1 MAIQK
6 IVSSSFHHKNH
17 FKIQKKSKKTL
28 YVTLFLT
35 LFFALMELFGG
46 LFSNSLS
53 LVGDSFHMF
62 SDVLALGASMVAI
75 YFETKKPTEKFTY
88 GFLRLEVIV
97 AFLNGI
103 VLIFIATGMIYESVI
118 RFFHPREIDFG
129 SMFFIALI
137 GLIFNIVIT
146 WILFSSTKKENNINI
161 KSAMLHFL
169 GDLLNSVGVIISSII
184 IYFTDFVYI
193 DIIMS
198 IIISVIVFIGGYR
211 IAKEAFFILMEA
223 VPSEVS
229 LEILKNE
236 ILSID
241 GIENIHE
248 LHVWKNDNEE
258 ISLTAHILLNNYE
271 RYNNYRIVNEIK
283 EKLSAHNILHMTIQ
297 IENTG
302 INIHHS
308 E

>member
-1 MAIQK
+1 MTVQEM
-6 IVSSSFHHKNH
+6 VGSSFHHRNH

-75 YFETKKPTEKFTY
+75 YFEAKKPTEKFTY
-88 GFLRLEVIV
+88 GFLRLEVVV

-103 VLIFIATGMIYESVI
+103 VLMLISVGMIYESVI
-118 RFFHPREIDFG
+118 RFFNPREIDFG

-198 IIISVIVFIGGYR
+198 VVISVIIFTGGYK
-211 IAKEAFFILMEA
+211 ISKEAFFILMEA
-223 VPSEVS
+223 VPSEVDLS
-229 LEILKNE
+229 ALRNE
-236 ILSID
+236 LLNID
-241 GIENIHE
+241 GVKNIHE

-258 ISLTAHILLNNYE
+258 ISFTAHILLDNYE
-271 RYNNYRIVNEIK
+271 KHNNYRIINEIK
-283 EKLSAHNILHMTIQ
+283 EKLAVYDIFHMTVQ

-302 INIHHS
+302 INIH
-308 E
+308 

>member
-1 MAIQK
+1 MTVQK
-6 IVSSSFHHKNH
+6 MVSGSFHHRNH

-75 YFETKKPTEKFTY
+75 YFEAKKPTEKFTY
-88 GFLRLEVIV
+88 GFLRLEVVV

-103 VLIFIATGMIYESVI
+103 VLMLIAVGMIYESVI
-118 RFFHPREIDFG
+118 RFFNPREIDFG

-184 IYFTDFVYI
+184 IYFTNFVYI

-198 IIISVIVFIGGYR
+198 VVISVIIFTGGYK
-211 IAKEAFFILMEA
+211 ISKEAFFILMEA
-223 VPSEVS
+223 VPSEVD
-229 LEILKNE
+229 LNMLRNE
-236 ILSID
+236 LLNID
-241 GIENIHE
+241 GIKNIHE
-248 LHVWKNDNEE
+248 FHIWKNDNEE
-258 ISLTAHILLNNYE
+258 ISFTAHILLDNYE
-271 RYNNYRIVNEIK
+271 KHNNYRIINEIK
-283 EKLSAHNILHMTIQ
+283 QKLALYDIFHMTVQ

-302 INIHHS
+302 INVH
-308 E
+308 

>member
-1 MAIQK
+1 MTVQEMI
-6 IVSSSFHHKNH
+6 SGNFHHRNH

-75 YFETKKPTEKFTY
+75 YFEAKKPTEKFTY
-88 GFLRLEVIV
+88 GFLRLEVVV

-103 VLIFIATGMIYESVI
+103 ILMLIAVGMIYESVI
-118 RFFHPREIDFG
+118 RFFNPREIDFG

-184 IYFTDFVYI
+184 IYFTNFVYI

-198 IIISVIVFIGGYR
+198 VLISVIIFTGGYK
-211 IAKEAFFILMEA
+211 ISKEAFFILMEA
-223 VPSEVS
+223 VPSEVD
-229 LEILKNE
+229 LNMLRNE
-236 ILSID
+236 LLNID
-241 GIENIHE
+241 GIKNIHE
-248 LHVWKNDNEE
+248 FHIWKNDNEE
-258 ISLTAHILLNNYE
+258 ISFTAHILLDNYE
-271 RYNNYRIVNEIK
+271 KHNNYRIINEIK
-283 EKLSAHNILHMTIQ
+283 QKLALYDIIHMTVQ

-302 INIHHS
+302 INIH
-308 E
+308 

>member
-1 MAIQK
+1 MTVQEM
-6 IVSSSFHHKNH
+6 VGSSFHHRNH

-75 YFETKKPTEKFTY
+75 YFEAKKPTEKFTY
-88 GFLRLEVIV
+88 GFLRLEVVV

-103 VLIFIATGMIYESVI
+103 VLMLISAGMIYESVI
-118 RFFHPREIDFG
+118 RFFNPKEIDFG
-129 SMFFIALI
+129 SMFFISLV

-198 IIISVIVFIGGYR
+198 VVISVIIFTGGYR
-211 IAKEAFFILMEA
+211 ISKEAFFILMEA
-223 VPSEVS
+223 VPSEVD
-229 LEILKNE
+229 LNTLRNE
-236 ILSID
+236 LLNID
-241 GIENIHE
+241 GIKNIHE

-258 ISLTAHILLNNYE
+258 ISFTAHILFDNYE
-271 RYNNYRIVNEIK
+271 KHNNYRIINEIK
-283 EKLSAHNILHMTIQ
+283 EKLTVYDIFHMTVQ

-302 INIHHS
+302 INVH
-308 E
+308 

>member
-1 MAIQK
+1 MTVQEM
-6 IVSSSFHHKNH
+6 VGSSFHHRNH

-75 YFETKKPTEKFTY
+75 YFEAKKPTEKFTY
-88 GFLRLEVIV
+88 GFLRLEVVV

-103 VLIFIATGMIYESVI
+103 ILMLIAAGMIYESVI
-118 RFFHPREIDFG
+118 RFFNPRKIDFG
-129 SMFFIALI
+129 SMFFIALV

-184 IYFTDFVYI
+184 IYFTNFVYI

-198 IIISVIVFIGGYR
+198 VVISVIIFTGGYK
-211 IAKEAFFILMEA
+211 ISKEAFFILMEA
-223 VPSEVS
+223 VPSEVD
-229 LEILKNE
+229 LNMLRNE
-236 ILSID
+236 LLNID
-241 GIENIHE
+241 GIKNIHE

-258 ISLTAHILLNNYE
+258 ISFTAHILLDNYE
-271 RYNNYRIVNEIK
+271 KHNNYRIINEIK
-283 EKLSAHNILHMTIQ
+283 EKLAVYDIFHMTVQ

-302 INIHHS
+302 INVH
-308 E
+308 

>member
-1 MAIQK
+1 MTVQEM
-6 IVSSSFHHKNH
+6 VGSSFHHRNH

-75 YFETKKPTEKFTY
+75 YFEAKKPTEKFTY
-88 GFLRLEVIV
+88 GFLRLEVVV

-103 VLIFIATGMIYESVI
+103 VLMLISVGMIYESVI
-118 RFFHPREIDFG
+118 RFFNPKEIDFG
-129 SMFFIALI
+129 SMFFISLV

-169 GDLLNSVGVIISSII
+169 GDLLNCVGVIISSII
-184 IYFTDFVYI
+184 IYFTNFVYI

-198 IIISVIVFIGGYR
+198 VVISVIIFTGGYK
-211 IAKEAFFILMEA
+211 ISKEAFFILMEA
-223 VPSEVS
+223 VPSEVD
-229 LEILKNE
+229 LNTLRKELLN
-236 ILSID
+236 ID
-241 GIENIHE
+241 GIKNIHE

-258 ISLTAHILLNNYE
+258 ISFTAHILLDNYE
-271 RYNNYRIVNEIK
+271 KHNNYRIINEIK
-283 EKLSAHNILHMTIQ
+283 EKLTVYDIFHMTVQ

-302 INIHHS
+302 INVH
-308 E
+308 

>member
-1 MAIQK
+1 MTVQEM
-6 IVSSSFHHKNH
+6 VSGSFHHRNH

-75 YFETKKPTEKFTY
+75 YFEAKKPTEKFTY
-88 GFLRLEVIV
+88 GFLRLEVVV

-103 VLIFIATGMIYESVI
+103 VLMLISVGMIYESVI
-118 RFFHPREIDFG
+118 RFFNPREIDFG

-184 IYFTDFVYI
+184 IYFTNFVYI

-198 IIISVIVFIGGYR
+198 VLISVIIFTGGYK
-211 IAKEAFFILMEA
+211 ISKEAFFILMEA
-223 VPSEVS
+223 VPSEVD
-229 LEILKNE
+229 LNTLRNE
-236 ILSID
+236 LLNID
-241 GIENIHE
+241 GIKNIHE

-258 ISLTAHILLNNYE
+258 ISFTAHILLDNYE
-271 RYNNYRIVNEIK
+271 KHNNYRIINEIK
-283 EKLSAHNILHMTIQ
+283 EKLAVYDIFHMTVQ

-302 INIHHS
+302 INVH
-308 E
+308 

>member
-1 MAIQK
+1 MTVQEM
-6 IVSSSFHHKNH
+6 VGSSFHHRNH

-75 YFETKKPTEKFTY
+75 YFEAKKPTEKFTY
-88 GFLRLEVIV
+88 GFLRLEVVV

-103 VLIFIATGMIYESVI
+103 VLMLISAGMIYESVI
-118 RFFHPREIDFG
+118 RFFNPREIDFG

-169 GDLLNSVGVIISSII
+169 GDLLNSVGVVISSII
-184 IYFTDFVYI
+184 IYFTNFIYI

-198 IIISVIVFIGGYR
+198 VVISVIIFTGGYK
-211 IAKEAFFILMEA
+211 ISKEAFFILMEA
-223 VPSEVS
+223 VPSGINLS
-229 LEILKNE
+229 ALRNE
-236 ILSID
+236 LLNID
-241 GIENIHE
+241 GIKNIHE

-258 ISLTAHILLNNYE
+258 ISFTAHILLDNYE
-271 RYNNYRIVNEIK
+271 KHNNYRIINEIK
-283 EKLSAHNILHMTIQ
+283 EKLTVYDIFHMTVQ

-302 INIHHS
+302 INVH
-308 E
+308 

>member
-1 MAIQK
+1 MTVQEM
-6 IVSSSFHHKNH
+6 VGSSFHHRNH

-75 YFETKKPTEKFTY
+75 YFEAKKPTEKFTY
-88 GFLRLEVIV
+88 GFLRLEVVV

-103 VLIFIATGMIYESVI
+103 VLMLISVGMIYESVI
-118 RFFHPREIDFG
+118 RFFNPKEIDFG
-129 SMFFIALI
+129 SMFFISLV

-184 IYFTDFVYI
+184 IYFTNFVYI

-198 IIISVIVFIGGYR
+198 VVISVIIFTGGYK
-211 IAKEAFFILMEA
+211 ISKEAFFILMEA
-223 VPSEVS
+223 VPSEID
-229 LEILKNE
+229 LNTLRKELLN
-236 ILSID
+236 ID
-241 GIENIHE
+241 GIKNIHE

-258 ISLTAHILLNNYE
+258 ISFTAHILLDNYE
-271 RYNNYRIVNEIK
+271 KHNNYRIINEIK
-283 EKLSAHNILHMTIQ
+283 EKLTVYDIFHMTVQ

-302 INIHHS
+302 INVH
-308 E
+308 

>member
-1 MAIQK
+1 MTVQEM
-6 IVSSSFHHKNH
+6 VGSSFHHRNH

-75 YFETKKPTEKFTY
+75 YFEAKKPTEKFTY
-88 GFLRLEVIV
+88 GFLRLEVVV

-103 VLIFIATGMIYESVI
+103 ILMLIAAGMIYESVI
-118 RFFHPREIDFG
+118 RFFNPREIDFG

-184 IYFTDFVYI
+184 IYFTNFIYI

-198 IIISVIVFIGGYR
+198 VIISIIIFTGGYK
-211 IAKEAFFILMEA
+211 ISKEAFFILMEA
-223 VPSEVS
+223 VPSEVDLS
-229 LEILKNE
+229 ALRNE
-236 ILSID
+236 LLNID
-241 GIENIHE
+241 GVKNIHE

-258 ISLTAHILLNNYE
+258 ISFTAHILLDNYE
-271 RYNNYRIVNEIK
+271 KHNNYRIINEIK
-283 EKLSAHNILHMTIQ
+283 QKLAVYDIFHMTVQ

-302 INIHHS
+302 INVH
-308 E
+308 

>member
-1 MAIQK
+1 MTVQEM
-6 IVSSSFHHKNH
+6 VNGSFHHRNH

-75 YFETKKPTEKFTY
+75 YFEAKKPTEKFTY
-88 GFLRLEVIV
+88 GFLRLEVVV

-103 VLIFIATGMIYESVI
+103 VLMLIAAGMIYESVI
-118 RFFHPREIDFG
+118 RFFNPREIDFG

-161 KSAMLHFL
+161 KSAMFHFL

-184 IYFTDFVYI
+184 IYFTNFVYI

-198 IIISVIVFIGGYR
+198 VVISVIIFIGGYK
-211 IAKEAFFILMEA
+211 ISKEAFFILMEA
-223 VPSEVS
+223 VPSEIN
-229 LEILKNE
+229 LNTLRNE
-236 ILSID
+236 LLSID
-241 GIENIHE
+241 GIKNIHE

-258 ISLTAHILLNNYE
+258 ISFTAHILLDNYE
-271 RYNNYRIVNEIK
+271 KHNNYRIINEIK
-283 EKLSAHNILHMTIQ
+283 QKLALYDIFHMTVQ

-302 INIHHS
+302 INVH
-308 E
+308 

>member
-1 MAIQK
+1 MTVQEM
-6 IVSSSFHHKNH
+6 VGSSFHHRNH

-75 YFETKKPTEKFTY
+75 YFEAKKPTEKFTY
-88 GFLRLEVIV
+88 GFLRLEVVV

-103 VLIFIATGMIYESVI
+103 VLMLVAAGMIYESVI
-118 RFFHPREIDFG
+118 RFFNPREIDFG
-129 SMFFIALI
+129 SMFFIALT

-169 GDLLNSVGVIISSII
+169 GDLLNSVGVVISSII
-184 IYFTDFVYI
+184 ICFTNFIYI

-198 IIISVIVFIGGYR
+198 VVISVIIFTGGYK
-211 IAKEAFFILMEA
+211 ISKEAFFILMEA
-223 VPSEVS
+223 VPSEINLS
-229 LEILKNE
+229 ALRNE
-236 ILSID
+236 LLNID
-241 GIENIHE
+241 GIKNIHE

-258 ISLTAHILLNNYE
+258 ISFTAHILLDNYE
-271 RYNNYRIVNEIK
+271 KHNNYRIINEIK
-283 EKLSAHNILHMTIQ
+283 EKLAVYDIFHMTVQ

-302 INIHHS
+302 INVH
-308 E
+308 

>member
-1 MAIQK
+1 MTVQEM
-6 IVSSSFHHKNH
+6 VNGSFHHRNH

-75 YFETKKPTEKFTY
+75 YFEAKKPTEKFTY
-88 GFLRLEVIV
+88 GFLRLEVVV

-103 VLIFIATGMIYESVI
+103 VLMLISVGMIYESVI
-118 RFFHPREIDFG
+118 RFFNPREIDFG

-184 IYFTDFVYI
+184 IYFTNFVYI

-198 IIISVIVFIGGYR
+198 VVISVIIFIGGYK
-211 IAKEAFFILMEA
+211 ISKEAFFILMEA
-223 VPSEVS
+223 VPSEINLS
-229 LEILKNE
+229 ALRNE
-236 ILSID
+236 LLNID
-241 GIENIHE
+241 GIKNIHE

-258 ISLTAHILLNNYE
+258 ISFTAHILLDNYE
-271 RYNNYRIVNEIK
+271 KHNNYRIINEIK
-283 EKLSAHNILHMTIQ
+283 EKLAVYDIFHMTVQ

-302 INIHHS
+302 INVH
-308 E
+308 

>member
-1 MAIQK
+1 MTVQEM
-6 IVSSSFHHKNH
+6 VSGSFHHRNH

-75 YFETKKPTEKFTY
+75 YFEAKKPTEKFTY
-88 GFLRLEVIV
+88 GFLRLEVVV

-103 VLIFIATGMIYESVI
+103 ILMLIAVGMIYESVI
-118 RFFHPREIDFG
+118 RFFNPREIDFG

-184 IYFTDFVYI
+184 IYFTNFVYI

-198 IIISVIVFIGGYR
+198 VVISVIIFTGGYK
-211 IAKEAFFILMEA
+211 ISKEAFFILMEA
-223 VPSEVS
+223 VPSEIY
-229 LEILKNE
+229 LNTLRNE
-236 ILSID
+236 LLNID
-241 GIENIHE
+241 GIKNIHE

-258 ISLTAHILLNNYE
+258 ISFTAHILLDNYE
-271 RYNNYRIVNEIK
+271 KHNNYRIINEIK
-283 EKLSAHNILHMTIQ
+283 EKLAVYDIFHMTVQ

-302 INIHHS
+302 INVH
-308 E
+308 

>member
-1 MAIQK
+1 MTVQK
-6 IVSSSFHHKNH
+6 MVSGSFHHRNH

-75 YFETKKPTEKFTY
+75 YFEAKKPTEKFTY
-88 GFLRLEVIV
+88 GFLRLEVVV

-103 VLIFIATGMIYESVI
+103 VLMLIAAGMIYESVI
-118 RFFHPREIDFG
+118 RFFNPKEIDFG
-129 SMFFIALI
+129 SMFFIALT

-184 IYFTDFVYI
+184 IYFTNFVYI

-198 IIISVIVFIGGYR
+198 VVISVIIFIGGYK
-211 IAKEAFFILMEA
+211 ISKEAFFILMEA
-223 VPSEVS
+223 VPSEINLS
-229 LEILKNE
+229 ALRNE
-236 ILSID
+236 LLNID
-241 GIENIHE
+241 GIKNIHE

-258 ISLTAHILLNNYE
+258 ISFTAHILLDNYE
-271 RYNNYRIVNEIK
+271 KHNNYRIINEIK
-283 EKLSAHNILHMTIQ
+283 EKLALYDIFHMTVQ

-302 INIHHS
+302 INVH
-308 E
+308 

>member
-1 MAIQK
+1 MTVQEM
-6 IVSSSFHHKNH
+6 VGSSFHHRNH

-75 YFETKKPTEKFTY
+75 YFEAKKPTEKFTY
-88 GFLRLEVIV
+88 GFLRLEVVV

-103 VLIFIATGMIYESVI
+103 VLMLIAAGMIYESVI
-118 RFFHPREIDFG
+118 RFFNPKEIDFG
-129 SMFFIALI
+129 SMFFIALT

-169 GDLLNSVGVIISSII
+169 GDLLNSVGVVISSII
-184 IYFTDFVYI
+184 IYFTNFVYI
-193 DIIMS
+193 DVIMS
-198 IIISVIVFIGGYR
+198 VVISVIIFTGGYK
-211 IAKEAFFILMEA
+211 ISKEAFFILMEA
-223 VPSEVS
+223 VPSEINLS
-229 LEILKNE
+229 ALRNE
-236 ILSID
+236 LLNID
-241 GIENIHE
+241 GIKNIHE

-258 ISLTAHILLNNYE
+258 ISFTAHILLDNYE
-271 RYNNYRIVNEIK
+271 KHNNYRIINEIK
-283 EKLSAHNILHMTIQ
+283 EKLAVYGIFHMTVQ

-302 INIHHS
+302 INIH
-308 E
+308 

>member
-1 MAIQK
+1 MRVQEM
-6 IVSSSFHHKNH
+6 VSGSFHHRNH

-75 YFETKKPTEKFTY
+75 YFEAKKPTEKFTY
-88 GFLRLEVIV
+88 GFLRLEVVV

-103 VLIFIATGMIYESVI
+103 VLMLISVGMIYESVI
-118 RFFHPREIDFG
+118 RFFNPREIDFG
-129 SMFFIALI
+129 SMFFIALT

-169 GDLLNSVGVIISSII
+169 GDLLNSVGVVISSII
-184 IYFTDFVYI
+184 IYFTNFIYI

-198 IIISVIVFIGGYR
+198 VVISVIIFTGGYK
-211 IAKEAFFILMEA
+211 ISKEAFFILMEA
-223 VPSEVS
+223 VPSGINLS
-229 LEILKNE
+229 ALRNE
-236 ILSID
+236 LLNID
-241 GIENIHE
+241 GIKNIHE

-258 ISLTAHILLNNYE
+258 ISFTAHILLDNYE
-271 RYNNYRIVNEIK
+271 KHNNYRIINEIK
-283 EKLSAHNILHMTIQ
+283 EKLALYDIFHMTVQ

-302 INIHHS
+302 INVH
-308 E
+308 

>member
-1 MAIQK
+1 MTVQEM
-6 IVSSSFHHKNH
+6 VGSSFHHRNH

-75 YFETKKPTEKFTY
+75 YFEAKKPTEKFTY
-88 GFLRLEVIV
+88 GFLRLEVVV

-103 VLIFIATGMIYESVI
+103 VLMLISVGMIYESVI
-118 RFFHPREIDFG
+118 RFFNPREIDFG

-146 WILFSSTKKENNINI
+146 CILFSSTKKENNINI

-184 IYFTDFVYI
+184 IYFTNFVYI

-198 IIISVIVFIGGYR
+198 VVISVIIFTGGYK
-211 IAKEAFFILMEA
+211 ISKEAFFILMEA
-223 VPSEVS
+223 VPSEVD
-229 LEILKNE
+229 LNMLRNE
-236 ILSID
+236 LLNID
-241 GIENIHE
+241 GIKNIHE

-258 ISLTAHILLNNYE
+258 ISFTAHILLDNYE
-271 RYNNYRIVNEIK
+271 KHNNYRIINEIK
-283 EKLSAHNILHMTIQ
+283 EKLTVYDIFHMTVQ

-302 INIHHS
+302 INIH
-308 E
+308 

>member
-1 MAIQK
+1 MTAQK
-6 IVSSSFHHKNH
+6 MVSGSFHHRNH

-75 YFETKKPTEKFTY
+75 YFEAKKPTEKFTY
-88 GFLRLEVIV
+88 GFLRLEVVV

-103 VLIFIATGMIYESVI
+103 VLMLISVGMIYESVI
-118 RFFHPREIDFG
+118 RFFNPREIDFG

-169 GDLLNSVGVIISSII
+169 GDLLNSVGVIISSIV
-184 IYFTDFVYI
+184 IYFTNFVYI

-198 IIISVIVFIGGYR
+198 VVISVIIFIGGYK
-211 IAKEAFFILMEA
+211 ISKEAFFILMEA
-223 VPSEVS
+223 VPSEVD
-229 LEILKNE
+229 LNMLRNE
-236 ILSID
+236 LLNID
-241 GIENIHE
+241 GIKNIHE
-248 LHVWKNDNEE
+248 FHIWKNDNEE
-258 ISLTAHILLNNYE
+258 ISFTAHILLDNYE
-271 RYNNYRIVNEIK
+271 KHNNYRIINEIK
-283 EKLSAHNILHMTIQ
+283 EKLAVYDIFHMTVQ

-302 INIHHS
+302 INVH
-308 E
+308 

>member
-1 MAIQK
+1 MTVQEM
-6 IVSSSFHHKNH
+6 VSGSFHHRNH

-75 YFETKKPTEKFTY
+75 YFEAKKPTEKFTY
-88 GFLRLEVIV
+88 GFLRLEVVV

-103 VLIFIATGMIYESVI
+103 VLMLISAGMIYESVI
-118 RFFHPREIDFG
+118 RFFNPREIDFG
-129 SMFFIALI
+129 SMFFIALV

-184 IYFTDFVYI
+184 IYFTNFVYI

-198 IIISVIVFIGGYR
+198 VVISVIIFIGGYK
-211 IAKEAFFILMEA
+211 ISKEAFFILMEA
-223 VPSEVS
+223 VPSEID
-229 LEILKNE
+229 LNTLRNE
-236 ILSID
+236 LLNID
-241 GIENIHE
+241 GIKNIHE

-258 ISLTAHILLNNYE
+258 ISFTAHILLDNYE
-271 RYNNYRIVNEIK
+271 KHNNYRIINEIK
-283 EKLSAHNILHMTIQ
+283 EKLAVYDIFHMTVQ

-302 INIHHS
+302 INVH
-308 E
+308 

>member
-1 MAIQK
+1 MTVQEM
-6 IVSSSFHHKNH
+6 VGSSFHHRNH

-75 YFETKKPTEKFTY
+75 YFEAKKPTEKFTY
-88 GFLRLEVIV
+88 GFLRLEVVV

-103 VLIFIATGMIYESVI
+103 ILMLIAVGMIYESVI
-118 RFFHPREIDFG
+118 RFFNPREIDFG

-169 GDLLNSVGVIISSII
+169 GDLLNSVGVVISSII
-184 IYFTDFVYI
+184 IYFTNFIYI

-198 IIISVIVFIGGYR
+198 VVISVIIFTGGYK
-211 IAKEAFFILMEA
+211 ISKEAFFILMEA
-223 VPSEVS
+223 VPSEVD
-229 LEILKNE
+229 LNMLRNE
-236 ILSID
+236 LLNID
-241 GIENIHE
+241 GIKNIHE

-258 ISLTAHILLNNYE
+258 ISFTAHILLDNYE
-271 RYNNYRIVNEIK
+271 KHNNYRIINEIK
-283 EKLSAHNILHMTIQ
+283 QKLAVYDIFHMTVQ

-302 INIHHS
+302 INVH
-308 E
+308 

>member
-1 MAIQK
+1 MTVQEM
-6 IVSSSFHHKNH
+6 VGSSFHHRNH

-75 YFETKKPTEKFTY
+75 YFEAKKPTEKFTY
-88 GFLRLEVIV
+88 GFLRLEVVV

-103 VLIFIATGMIYESVI
+103 ILMLIAAGMIYESVI
-118 RFFHPREIDFG
+118 RFFNPREIDFG
-129 SMFFIALI
+129 SMFFIALV

-184 IYFTDFVYI
+184 IYFTNFVYI

-198 IIISVIVFIGGYR
+198 VVISVIIFTGGYK
-211 IAKEAFFILMEA
+211 ISKEAFFILMEA
-223 VPSEVS
+223 VPSEIN
-229 LEILKNE
+229 LNTLRNE
-236 ILSID
+236 LLNID
-241 GIENIHE
+241 GIKNIHE

-258 ISLTAHILLNNYE
+258 ISFTAHILLDNYE
-271 RYNNYRIVNEIK
+271 KHNNYRIINEIK
-283 EKLSAHNILHMTIQ
+283 EKLTVYDIFHMTVQ

-302 INIHHS
+302 INVH
-308 E
+308 

>member
-1 MAIQK
+1 MTVQEM
-6 IVSSSFHHKNH
+6 VSGSFHHRNH

-35 LFFALMELFGG
+35 LFFAYMELFGG

-75 YFETKKPTEKFTY
+75 YFEAKKPTEKFTY
-88 GFLRLEVIV
+88 GFLRLEVVV

-103 VLIFIATGMIYESVI
+103 VLMLISVGMIYESVI
-118 RFFHPREIDFG
+118 RFFNPKEIDFG

-184 IYFTDFVYI
+184 IYFTNFVYI

-198 IIISVIVFIGGYR
+198 VVISVIIFTGGYK
-211 IAKEAFFILMEA
+211 ISKEAFFILMEA
-223 VPSEVS
+223 VPSEVD
-229 LEILKNE
+229 LNTLRKELLN
-236 ILSID
+236 ID
-241 GIENIHE
+241 GIKNIHE

-258 ISLTAHILLNNYE
+258 ISFTAHILLDNYE
-271 RYNNYRIVNEIK
+271 KHNNYRIINEIK
-283 EKLSAHNILHMTIQ
+283 EKLTVYDIFHMTVQ

-302 INIHHS
+302 INVH
-308 E
+308 

>member
-1 MAIQK
+1 MTVQEMVGI
-6 IVSSSFHHKNH
+6 SFHHRNH

-75 YFETKKPTEKFTY
+75 YFEAKKPTEKFTY
-88 GFLRLEVIV
+88 GFLRLEVVV

-103 VLIFIATGMIYESVI
+103 VLMLIAVGMIYESVI
-118 RFFHPREIDFG
+118 RFFNPREIDFG

-184 IYFTDFVYI
+184 IYFTNFVYI

-198 IIISVIVFIGGYR
+198 VVISVIIFTGGYK
-211 IAKEAFFILMEA
+211 ISKEAFFILMEA
-223 VPSEVS
+223 VPSEIY
-229 LEILKNE
+229 LNTLRNE
-236 ILSID
+236 LLNID
-241 GIENIHE
+241 GIKNIHE

-258 ISLTAHILLNNYE
+258 ISFTAHILLDNYE
-271 RYNNYRIVNEIK
+271 KHNNYRIINEIK
-283 EKLSAHNILHMTIQ
+283 EKLTVYDIFHMTVQ

-302 INIHHS
+302 INVH
-308 E
+308 

>member
-1 MAIQK
+1 MTVQEM
-6 IVSSSFHHKNH
+6 VNGSFHHRNH

-62 SDVLALGASMVAI
+62 SDVLALGASMFAI
-75 YFETKKPTEKFTY
+75 YFEAKKPTEKFTY
-88 GFLRLEVIV
+88 GFLRLEVVV

-103 VLIFIATGMIYESVI
+103 VLMLISVGMIYESVI
-118 RFFHPREIDFG
+118 RFFNPREIDFG

-184 IYFTDFVYI
+184 IYFTDFLYI

-198 IIISVIVFIGGYR
+198 VVISVIIFTGGYK
-211 IAKEAFFILMEA
+211 ISKEAFFILMEA
-223 VPSEVS
+223 IPSEVD
-229 LEILKNE
+229 LNTLRNE
-236 ILSID
+236 LLNID
-241 GIENIHE
+241 GIKNIHE

-258 ISLTAHILLNNYE
+258 ISFTAHILLDNYE
-271 RYNNYRIVNEIK
+271 KHNNYRIINEIK
-283 EKLSAHNILHMTIQ
+283 EKLAVYDIFHMTVQ

-302 INIHHS
+302 INVH
-308 E
+308 

>member
-1 MAIQK
+1 MTVQEM
-6 IVSSSFHHKNH
+6 VGSSFHHRNH

-75 YFETKKPTEKFTY
+75 YFEAKKPTEKFTY
-88 GFLRLEVIV
+88 GFLRLEVVV

-103 VLIFIATGMIYESVI
+103 VLMLISVGMIYESVI
-118 RFFHPREIDFG
+118 RFFNPREIDFG

-184 IYFTDFVYI
+184 IYFTNFVYI

-198 IIISVIVFIGGYR
+198 VVISVIIFTGGYK
-211 IAKEAFFILMEA
+211 ISKEAFFILMEA
-223 VPSEVS
+223 VPSEINLS
-229 LEILKNE
+229 ALRNE
-236 ILSID
+236 LLNID
-241 GIENIHE
+241 GIKNIHE

-258 ISLTAHILLNNYE
+258 ISFTAHILLDNYE
-271 RYNNYRIVNEIK
+271 KHNNYRIINEIK
-283 EKLSAHNILHMTIQ
+283 EKLTVYDIFHMTVQ

-302 INIHHS
+302 INVH
-308 E
+308 

>member
-1 MAIQK
+1 MTVQEM
-6 IVSSSFHHKNH
+6 VGSSFHHRNH

-75 YFETKKPTEKFTY
+75 YFEAKKPTEKFTY
-88 GFLRLEVIV
+88 GFLRLEVVV

-103 VLIFIATGMIYESVI
+103 VLMLISVGMIYESVI
-118 RFFHPREIDFG
+118 RFFNPKEIDFG
-129 SMFFIALI
+129 SMFFISLV

-198 IIISVIVFIGGYR
+198 VVISVIIFTGGYK
-211 IAKEAFFILMEA
+211 ISKEAFFILMEA
-223 VPSEVS
+223 VPSEVD
-229 LEILKNE
+229 LNTLRKELLN
-236 ILSID
+236 ID
-241 GIENIHE
+241 GIKNIHE

-258 ISLTAHILLNNYE
+258 ISFTAHILLDNYE
-271 RYNNYRIVNEIK
+271 KHNNYRIINEIK
-283 EKLSAHNILHMTIQ
+283 QKLALYDTFHMTVQ

-302 INIHHS
+302 INVH
-308 E
+308 

>member
-1 MAIQK
+1 MTVQEM
-6 IVSSSFHHKNH
+6 VGSSFHHRNH

-75 YFETKKPTEKFTY
+75 YFEAKKPTEKFTY
-88 GFLRLEVIV
+88 GLLRLEVVV

-103 VLIFIATGMIYESVI
+103 ILMLIAAGMIYESVI
-118 RFFHPREIDFG
+118 RFFNPREIDFG

-184 IYFTDFVYI
+184 IYFTNFVYI

-198 IIISVIVFIGGYR
+198 VVISVIIFTGGYK
-211 IAKEAFFILMEA
+211 ISKEAFFILMEA
-223 VPSEVS
+223 VPSEVD
-229 LEILKNE
+229 LNTLRKELLN
-236 ILSID
+236 ID
-241 GIENIHE
+241 GIKNIHE

-258 ISLTAHILLNNYE
+258 ISFTAHILLDNYE
-271 RYNNYRIVNEIK
+271 KHNNYRIINEIK
-283 EKLSAHNILHMTIQ
+283 EKLTVYDIFHMTVQ

-302 INIHHS
+302 INVH
-308 E
+308 

>member
-1 MAIQK
+1 MTVQEM
-6 IVSSSFHHKNH
+6 VGSSFHHRNH

-75 YFETKKPTEKFTY
+75 YFEAKKPTEKFTY
-88 GFLRLEVIV
+88 GFLRLEVVV

-103 VLIFIATGMIYESVI
+103 VLMLISVGMIYESVI
-118 RFFHPREIDFG
+118 RFFNPREIDFG

-198 IIISVIVFIGGYR
+198 VVISVIIFTGGYR
-211 IAKEAFFILMEA
+211 ISKEAFFILMEA
-223 VPSEVS
+223 VPSEVD
-229 LEILKNE
+229 LNTLRKELLN
-236 ILSID
+236 ID
-241 GIENIHE
+241 GIKNIHE

-258 ISLTAHILLNNYE
+258 ISFTAHILLDNYE
-271 RYNNYRIVNEIK
+271 KHNNYRIINEIK
-283 EKLSAHNILHMTIQ
+283 EKLVLYNIFHMTVQ

-302 INIHHS
+302 INVH
-308 E
+308 

>member
-1 MAIQK
+1 MTVQEM
-6 IVSSSFHHKNH
+6 VNGSFHHRNH

-75 YFETKKPTEKFTY
+75 YFEAKKPTEKFTY
-88 GFLRLEVIV
+88 GFLRLEVVV

-103 VLIFIATGMIYESVI
+103 ILMLIAVGMIYESVI
-118 RFFHPREIDFG
+118 RFFNPREIDFG
-129 SMFFIALI
+129 SMFFIALV

-198 IIISVIVFIGGYR
+198 VVISVIIFTGGYK
-211 IAKEAFFILMEA
+211 ISKEAFFILMEA
-223 VPSEVS
+223 VPSEVD
-229 LEILKNE
+229 LNMLRNE
-236 ILSID
+236 LLNID
-241 GIENIHE
+241 GIKNIHE

-258 ISLTAHILLNNYE
+258 ISFTAHILLDNYE
-271 RYNNYRIVNEIK
+271 KHNNYRIINEIK
-283 EKLSAHNILHMTIQ
+283 QKLAVYDIFHMTVQ

-302 INIHHS
+302 INVH
-308 E
+308 

>member
-1 MAIQK
+1 MTVQK
-6 IVSSSFHHKNH
+6 MVSGSFHHRNH

-75 YFETKKPTEKFTY
+75 YFEAKKPTEKFTY
-88 GFLRLEVIV
+88 GFLRLEVVV

-103 VLIFIATGMIYESVI
+103 ILMLISVGMIYESVI
-118 RFFHPREIDFG
+118 RFFNPREIDFG

-184 IYFTDFVYI
+184 IYFTNFVYI

-198 IIISVIVFIGGYR
+198 VVISVIIFTGGYK
-211 IAKEAFFILMEA
+211 ISKEAFFILMEA
-223 VPSEVS
+223 VPSEVD
-229 LEILKNE
+229 LNMLRNE
-236 ILSID
+236 LLNID
-241 GIENIHE
+241 GIKNIHE

-258 ISLTAHILLNNYE
+258 ISFTAHILLDNYE
-271 RYNNYRIVNEIK
+271 KHNNYRIINEIK
-283 EKLSAHNILHMTIQ
+283 EKLTVYDIFHMTVQ

-302 INIHHS
+302 INVH
-308 E
+308 

>member
-1 MAIQK
+1 MRVQEMI
-6 IVSSSFHHKNH
+6 SGNFHHRNH

-75 YFETKKPTEKFTY
+75 YFEAKKPTEKFTY
-88 GFLRLEVIV
+88 GFLRLEVVV

-103 VLIFIATGMIYESVI
+103 VLMLIAVGMIYESVI
-118 RFFHPREIDFG
+118 RFFNPREIDFG

-184 IYFTDFVYI
+184 IYFTNFVYI

-198 IIISVIVFIGGYR
+198 VVISVIIFTGGYK
-211 IAKEAFFILMEA
+211 ISKEAFFILMEA
-223 VPSEVS
+223 VPSEVD
-229 LEILKNE
+229 LNTLRKELLN
-236 ILSID
+236 ID
-241 GIENIHE
+241 GIKNIHE

-258 ISLTAHILLNNYE
+258 ISFTAHILLDNYE
-271 RYNNYRIVNEIK
+271 KHNNYRIINEIK
-283 EKLSAHNILHMTIQ
+283 EKLTVYDIFHMTVQ

-302 INIHHS
+302 INVH
-308 E
+308 

>member
-1 MAIQK
+1 MTVQEM
-6 IVSSSFHHKNH
+6 VGSSFHHRNH

-75 YFETKKPTEKFTY
+75 YFEAKKPTEKFTY
-88 GFLRLEVIV
+88 GFLRLEVVV

-103 VLIFIATGMIYESVI
+103 VLMLIAVGMIYESVI
-118 RFFHPREIDFG
+118 RFFNPREIDFG
-129 SMFFIALI
+129 SMFFIALT

-198 IIISVIVFIGGYR
+198 VVISVIIFTGGYK
-211 IAKEAFFILMEA
+211 ISKEAFFILMEA
-223 VPSEVS
+223 VPSEINLS
-229 LEILKNE
+229 TLRNE
-236 ILSID
+236 LLNID
-241 GIENIHE
+241 GIKNIHE

-258 ISLTAHILLNNYE
+258 ISFTAHILLDNYE
-271 RYNNYRIVNEIK
+271 KHNNYRIINEIK
-283 EKLSAHNILHMTIQ
+283 QKLALYDIFHMTVQ

-302 INIHHS
+302 INVH
-308 E
+308 

>member
-1 MAIQK
+1 MTVQK
-6 IVSSSFHHKNH
+6 MVSGSFHHRNH

-75 YFETKKPTEKFTY
+75 YFEAKKPTEKFTY
-88 GFLRLEVIV
+88 GFLRLEVVV

-103 VLIFIATGMIYESVI
+103 VLMLISVGMIYESVI
-118 RFFHPREIDFG
+118 RFFNPREIDFG

-184 IYFTDFVYI
+184 IYFTNFVYI

-198 IIISVIVFIGGYR
+198 VVISVIIFTGGYK
-211 IAKEAFFILMEA
+211 ISKEAFFILMEA
-223 VPSEVS
+223 VPSEINLS
-229 LEILKNE
+229 ALRNE
-236 ILSID
+236 LLNID
-241 GIENIHE
+241 GIKNIHE

-258 ISLTAHILLNNYE
+258 ISFTAHILLDNYE
-271 RYNNYRIVNEIK
+271 KHNNYRIINEIK
-283 EKLSAHNILHMTIQ
+283 EKLALYDIFHMTVQ

-302 INIHHS
+302 INVH
-308 E
+308 

>member
-1 MAIQK
+1 MTVQEM
-6 IVSSSFHHKNH
+6 VSGSFHHRNH

-75 YFETKKPTEKFTY
+75 YFEAKKPTEKFTY
-88 GFLRLEVIV
+88 GFLRLEVVV

-103 VLIFIATGMIYESVI
+103 VLMLISAGMIYESVI
-118 RFFHPREIDFG
+118 RFFNPREIDFG
-129 SMFFIALI
+129 SMFFIALV

-184 IYFTDFVYI
+184 IYFTNFVYI

-198 IIISVIVFIGGYR
+198 VVISVIIFTGGYK
-211 IAKEAFFILMEA
+211 ISKEAFFILMEA
-223 VPSEVS
+223 VPSEVD
-229 LEILKNE
+229 LNTLRKELLN
-236 ILSID
+236 ID
-241 GIENIHE
+241 GIKNIHE

-258 ISLTAHILLNNYE
+258 ISFTAHILLDNYE
-271 RYNNYRIVNEIK
+271 KHNNYRIINEIK
-283 EKLSAHNILHMTIQ
+283 EKLTVYDIFHMTVQ

-302 INIHHS
+302 INVH
-308 E
+308 

>member
-1 MAIQK
+1 MTVQEM
-6 IVSSSFHHKNH
+6 VGSSFHHRNH

-75 YFETKKPTEKFTY
+75 YFEAKKPTEKFTY
-88 GFLRLEVIV
+88 GFLRLEVVV

-103 VLIFIATGMIYESVI
+103 VLMLIAVGMIYESVI
-118 RFFHPREIDFG
+118 RFFNPKEIDFG
-129 SMFFIALI
+129 SMFFIALA

-198 IIISVIVFIGGYR
+198 VVILVIIFTGGYK
-211 IAKEAFFILMEA
+211 ISKEAFFILMEA
-223 VPSEVS
+223 VPSEINLS
-229 LEILKNE
+229 ALRNE
-236 ILSID
+236 LLNID
-241 GIENIHE
+241 GIKNIHE

-258 ISLTAHILLNNYE
+258 ISFTAHILLDNYE
-271 RYNNYRIVNEIK
+271 KHNNYRIINEIK
-283 EKLSAHNILHMTIQ
+283 EKLAVYDIFHMTVQ

-302 INIHHS
+302 INVH
-308 E
+308 

>member
-1 MAIQK
+1 MTVQEM
-6 IVSSSFHHKNH
+6 VGSSFHHRNH

-75 YFETKKPTEKFTY
+75 YFEAKKPTEKFTY
-88 GFLRLEVIV
+88 GFLRLEVVV

-103 VLIFIATGMIYESVI
+103 VLMLVAAGMIYESVI
-118 RFFHPREIDFG
+118 RFFNPKEIDFG
-129 SMFFIALI
+129 SMFFIALV

-169 GDLLNSVGVIISSII
+169 GDLLNSVGVVISSII
-184 IYFTDFVYI
+184 ICFTNFIYI

-198 IIISVIVFIGGYR
+198 VVISVIIFTGGYK
-211 IAKEAFFILMEA
+211 ISKEAFFILMEA
-223 VPSEVS
+223 VPSEINLS
-229 LEILKNE
+229 ALRNE
-236 ILSID
+236 LLNID
-241 GIENIHE
+241 GIKNIHA

-258 ISLTAHILLNNYE
+258 ISFTAHILLDNYE
-271 RYNNYRIVNEIK
+271 KHNNYRIINEIK
-283 EKLSAHNILHMTIQ
+283 EKLAVYDIFHMTVQ

-302 INIHHS
+302 INVH
-308 E
+308 

>member
-1 MAIQK
+1 MTVQEM
-6 IVSSSFHHKNH
+6 VGSSFHHRNH

-75 YFETKKPTEKFTY
+75 YFEAKKPTEKFTY
-88 GFLRLEVIV
+88 GFLRLEVVV

-103 VLIFIATGMIYESVI
+103 VLMLISVGMIYESVI
-118 RFFHPREIDFG
+118 RFFNPKEIDFG
-129 SMFFIALI
+129 SMFFISLV

-198 IIISVIVFIGGYR
+198 VVISVIIFTGGYK
-211 IAKEAFFILMEA
+211 ISKEAFFILMEA
-223 VPSEVS
+223 VPSEVD
-229 LEILKNE
+229 LNMLRNE
-236 ILSID
+236 LLNID
-241 GIENIHE
+241 GIKNIHE

-258 ISLTAHILLNNYE
+258 ISFTAHILLDNYE
-271 RYNNYRIVNEIK
+271 KHNNYRIINEIK
-283 EKLSAHNILHMTIQ
+283 QKLAVYDIFHMTVQ

-302 INIHHS
+302 INVH
-308 E
+308 

>member
-1 MAIQK
+1 MTVQEM
-6 IVSSSFHHKNH
+6 VGSSFHHRNH

-75 YFETKKPTEKFTY
+75 YFEAKKPTEKFTY
-88 GFLRLEVIV
+88 GFLRLEVVV

-103 VLIFIATGMIYESVI
+103 ILMLIAVGMIYESVI
-118 RFFHPREIDFG
+118 RFFNPREIDFG
-129 SMFFIALI
+129 SMFFIALT

-184 IYFTDFVYI
+184 IYFTNFVYI

-198 IIISVIVFIGGYR
+198 VVISVIIFTGGYK
-211 IAKEAFFILMEA
+211 ISKEAFFILMEA
-223 VPSEVS
+223 VPSEVD
-229 LEILKNE
+229 LNMLRNE
-236 ILSID
+236 LLNID
-241 GIENIHE
+241 GIKNIHE

-258 ISLTAHILLNNYE
+258 ISFTAHILLDNYE
-271 RYNNYRIVNEIK
+271 KHNNYRIINEIK
-283 EKLSAHNILHMTIQ
+283 EKLTVYDIFHMTVQ

-302 INIHHS
+302 INVH
-308 E
+308 